1 MSTQELLKQLDSRFE
16 KLLLLNDEIGT
27 TKTKQKEQL
36 NDLCQAIIDLTDK
49 QIQHVSNERDNLK
62 QQCQQTYQDIVY
74 LKRLMGEYIDDSSM
88 ETQPNTCLSKTV
100 NELEAKRDIVKKHYE
115 KRLVDVKEL
124 YQRLKEYQITLGD
137 YVNTALIIEK
147 DIDVSLPTVTCL
159 EEEIRRCENEY
170 VNRAQQVD
178 FGTERI
184 LQLWKQLGLAPKND
198 FEYTV
203 DQLYKE
209 NQSDKKVYLYAKLV
223 QESQLNRILQ
233 TIAQL
238 EDIKQQREFR
248 KQEIEQ
254 HLYRL
259 WSKLQTNDVEKDTFL
274 LNNNGISSIEL
285 NNYEKELERML
296 KLKSERV
303 QDFILDARNEL
314 ENLWNQLYFS
324 REERNSFT
332 VFESDDYNDIILE
345 KHENEIERLKH
356 LVEDRKYIL
365 DKVERHMKL
374 LQEIQDFESSTNDP
388 KRLFSKGQRDPGRL
402 LREEKF
408 RKRIARE
415 LPKSKR
421 ELVGALREFQTST
434 GAPFTVYGECYL
446 DKLESENNESTG
458 TAATNSVYRRATTP
472 RRSITNSITRAPLTT
487 PHNRL
492 QSKLNFRT
500 PQANRKLNMES
511 ENITNTKDEWQKLE
525 SQVSSTTSILHRVR
539 QNNIRKRKGT
549 LGNRLTNNNNKSSVA
564 MVAADSFMKT
574 TKGRVSDGTTSSTD
588 SVPSHSSGAHTLV
601 ETNFKTNENTVPFT
615 TSSTAKSR
623 KRIARTLSE
632 RKAMLFEDDIS
643 LDLAIFDDGP
653 ELSDMSDN
661 DL

>member
-1 MSTQELLKQLDSRFE
+1 
-16 KLLLLNDEIGT
+16 
-27 TKTKQKEQL
+27 
-36 NDLCQAIIDLTDK
+36 
-49 QIQHVSNERDNLK
+49 
-62 QQCQQTYQDIVY
+62 
-74 LKRLMGEYIDDSSM
+74 M
-88 ETQPNTCLSKTV
+88 ETQLNTCLSKAL
-100 NELEAKRDIVKKHYE
+100 NELEAKKDIVKKHYE
-115 KRLVDVKEL
+115 KRLVHVKEL
-124 YQRLKEYQITLGD
+124 YQQLKEYQITLGD

-259 WSKLQTNDVEKDTFL
+259 WSKLQINNVEKDTFL
-274 LNNNGISSIEL
+274 LNNNGISSMEL

-332 VFESDDYNDIILE
+332 AFESDDYNDIILE

-434 GAPFTVYGECYL
+434 GTPFTVYGECYL
-446 DKLESENNESTG
+446 DKLESEDNESTS
-458 TAATNSVYRRATTP
+458 TTITNSVYRRATTP
-472 RRSITNSITRAPLTT
+472 RRSITNNTTRAPLTT

-492 QSKLNFRT
+492 QSKFNFRT
-500 PQANRKLNMES
+500 PQPNRKLNMES
-511 ENITNTKDEWQKLE
+511 DNFTNTKDEWQKLE

-549 LGNRLTNNNNKSSVA
+549 LGNRLTNNSTKSSVA

-574 TKGRVSDGTTSSTD
+574 TKGRVSDGTTSSAD
-588 SVPSHSSGAHTLV
+588 SVPSHSSNSSGAHTLV
-601 ETNFKTNENTVPFT
+601 ETNFKTNENVAPFT
-615 TSSTAKSR
+615 TSSIAKPR

-661 DL
+661 DS